1 MCDLKFQTAT
11 DCRHILWIS
20 RILKHSSNSSE
31 FVTMINKYE
40 TTALTLNSTS
50 WQESNI
56 KESKKYQRIS
66 KNQISLASLGHT
78 VLGGAHYRQSC
89 LSVCIHSLRM
99 YTLLK
104 KY

>member
-20 RILKHSSNSSE
+20 RILRHSSNSSE

-50 WQESNI
+50 WQESNM
-56 KESKKYQRIS
+56 
-66 KNQISLASLGHT
+66 ASHDHT